1 MHSTRHHRPASP
13 PSPSSFDEP
22 SLSSAWPATP
32 VVGRY
37 TGFEGY
43 SPEGVPHLERPP
55 LRRRNSTEEVETHEG
70 RLGKLRL
77 DDGRMGESRA
87 SAPSSPIGL
96 GSPPSRR
103 PQLDHVISDP
113 FPDDK
118 ALLSRSRASS
128 RNVSGATATSSGSE
142 LPDLSFSSGDTHSS
156 APRQSSII
164 ERDLQRTH
172 RPWLQSM
179 AHDQS
184 RTEPQPSLRFP
195 FPRSLTDSPSHQR
208 FFSPFPAFTFDSSVI
223 GSEPPTHPHLHP
235 SYQAAASAASET
247 PFALFQ
253 AEKTNPQALPLPP
266 PSEGYVFPDSSGRA
280 SLSGSHIGSPRT
292 TATPSLAPPG
302 APRLGPTRLL
312 PSPPSGYLSTMIG
325 TPSPFAASPSSL
337 SSVGPSSAYPFPL
350 YPHSGSTASTKTLR
364 KSLSTPDSLLELYR
378 AGTPPPPPTTTP
390 RNPIEALAT
399 ANERI
404 RELEEELAELKQA
417 EAEGPGRK
425 GEREQGKVRGLKRLL
440 EQRDVLGSG
449 SSPVLL
455 LPPSLAG
462 LASCP
467 VCSQPHL
474 LEAGA
479 SPTEWTD
486 EHWKCLPRLG
496 REGKVPV
503 FTLEE

>member
-1 MHSTRHHRPASP
+1 MHSTRHRRPASP
-13 PSPSSFDEP
+13 PTPSSFDEP
-22 SLSSAWPATP
+22 SLSRVSPATP
-32 VVGRY
+32 VVGRH
-37 TGFEGY
+37 TGFEGF
-43 SPEGVPHLERPP
+43 SPEGVPHVERPP
-55 LRRRNSTEEVETHEG
+55 LRRRNSTEEVETLEG

-77 DDGRMGESRA
+77 DDGRMGESPA

-96 GSPPSRR
+96 GFPPSRR
-103 PQLDHVISDP
+103 PQLSHVVSDP

-118 ALLSRSRASS
+118 ALLSRSSASS

-142 LPDLSFSSGDTHSS
+142 LPDLSFSSGDTYSS

-164 ERDLQRTH
+164 ERDLPRTY

-184 RTEPQPSLRFP
+184 RKEPQPSLRFP
-195 FPRSLTDSPSHQR
+195 SPRSPTDSPSHQR

-223 GSEPPTHPHLHP
+223 GPNPPTHPHLHP
-235 SYQAAASAASET
+235 SYQAASSAASET

-266 PSEGYVFPDSSGRA
+266 PSEGYVFPDSTGRA
-280 SLSGSHIGSPRT
+280 SLSGSHIASPRT

-337 SSVGPSSAYPFPL
+337 SDVAPSSAYPFPL

-364 KSLSTPDSLLELYR
+364 KSLSSPDSLLELYR
-378 AGTPPPPPTTTP
+378 TGGTPPPPPTTTP
-390 RNPIEALAT
+390 RNPIEALAR

-404 RELEEELAELKQA
+404 RELEDELAELKQA
-417 EAEGPGRK
+417 EAEWPGRK
-425 GEREQGKVRGLKRLL
+425 GDQGQVRGLKRLL
-440 EQRDVLGSG
+440 EQQRDFFGSG
-449 SSPVLL
+449 SSPVLF
-455 LPPSLAG
+455 LPASLAG

-467 VCSQPHL
+467 VCSEPRL

-479 SPTEWTD
+479 APSEWTD